1 MQMDAGFS
9 LLELL
14 FVIVM
19 IGIFGAI
26 AVPGWLGFLER
37 QKLRMASDQ
46 VYIALRSA
54 QKEARHNKENWQLS
68 LRDDGKNAEWIVH
81 PEDTDP
87 TTLNYWTSLESAVQI
102 DDETT
107 IYHKDLKDGENK
119 IGDFWKV
126 EFNHKG
132 HPNGR
137 LGRITL
143 SLRKNEN
150 ERRCMFV
157 STLIGAMRKGENHE
171 KAKDGRYCY

>member
-1 MQMDAGFS
+1 MPHRDKSEAGFS

-14 FVIVM
+14 FVTVI
-19 IGIFGAI
+19 IGVLSAI

-54 QKEARHNKENWQLS
+54 QKEARFNKENWQLS

-87 TTLNYWTSLESAVQI
+87 AKLSDWTTLDSAVKVDQ
-102 DDETT
+102 ETT
-107 IYHKDLKDGENK
+107 IYQNNSSK
-119 IGDFWKV
+119 IWKV
-126 EFNHKG
+126 EFNYKG
-132 HPNGR
+132 HPNGQ

-143 SLRKNEN
+143 SLRKNKN

-157 STLIGAMRKGENHE
+157 STLIGAMRTGENHA